1 VAHAGLWRPTYHHEF
16 EHTSMPSGSTK
27 AKMAEAHGP
36 GGRRLRRRSEAL
48 PGREQG
54 LLCFAPCHGLISVA
68 SLVRRD
74 TLLWSSF
81 ARPLITA
88 LVGITLLLII

>member
-1 VAHAGLWRPTYHHEF
+1 MTLPRFVLRPRREAEDERGHQGKDGGGAEGLLGEDG
-16 EHTSMPSGSTK
+16 EVGQS
-27 AKMAEAHGP
+27 
-36 GGRRLRRRSEAL
+36 
-48 PGREQG
+48 PGRERG
-54 LLCFAPCHGLISVA
+54 FCVCSVSWLDFSGVA

-88 LVGITLLLII
+88 PVGTFLPLII

>member
-1 VAHAGLWRPTYHHEF
+1 MTLPRFVSRPGREAEDERGHQGEAGGGAEGPLGEDGEVRP
-16 EHTSMPSGSTK
+16 SP
-27 AKMAEAHGP
+27 A
-36 GGRRLRRRSEAL
+36 
-48 PGREQG
+48 REQG

-88 LVGITLLLII
+88 LVGITLPLII